1 MANPV
6 LVNSFRGD
14 VIENRHRGAIAV
26 CDPNG
31 RLIHSWGDVDAL
43 VYPRSAVK
51 LLQALPLIES
61 GAADHFHLDETE
73 LALACSSHGAE
84 PVHTEA
90 VKRWLERI
98 ELDEE
103 ALECGPN
110 APIHEA
116 TAQALLRQQHEYGRI
131 HNCCSGKHTGMLTTS
146 RYLGEE
152 TRGYIEREHPAQQ
165 RWFDTLGEMANI
177 DLRGLPWN
185 RDGCGIPVIAMP
197 LTAIATAFARVA
209 VPDDLA
215 PRRADATDRL
225 ANAIAANPFM
235 IAGSGRLGSEII
247 TLSGRRTLV
256 KSGADGVYVAALQ
269 QQGMG
274 VALKIDDG
282 NGPASEVAILSVLRH
297 LGGLHADEL
306 AQLDGRCRMPICNTR
321 GVVTGYRQANDL

>member
-6 LVNSFRGD
+6 LVNSWRGE

-26 CDPNG
+26 CDPKG
-31 RLIHSWGDVDAL
+31 RVIHSWGDVEGL

-61 GAADHFHLDETE
+61 GAAGHFQLDTTE

-84 PVHTEA
+84 STHTEA
-90 VKRWLERI
+90 VKRWLKRL

-103 ALECGPN
+103 ALECGPT
-110 APIHEA
+110 APNHLA
-116 TAQALLRQQHEYGRI
+116 TAQEMLKQQQAYGRI
-131 HNCCSGKHTGMLTTS
+131 HNCCSGKHTSMLTIS
-146 RYLGEE
+146 HYLGEE
-152 TRGYIEREHPAQQ
+152 TRGYIDREHPAQQ
-165 RWFDTLGEMANI
+165 RWFDALGEMADI

-197 LTAIATAFARVA
+197 LSAMATAFARVA

-215 PRRADATDRL
+215 SARADAINRL
-225 ANAIAANPFM
+225 GNAIATNPFM

-247 TLSGRRTLV
+247 ELSGRRTLV

-269 QQGMG
+269 QQGLG
-274 VALKIDDG
+274 LALKIDDG
-282 NGPASEVAILSVLRH
+282 NSQAAEVAILAILRH
-297 LGGLHADEL
+297 LGGLHSEEL
-306 AQLDGRCRMPICNTR
+306 VQLDERCRTPISNTR
-321 GVVTGYRQANDL
+321 GVVTGYRQATDL

>member
-6 LVNSFRGD
+6 LVNSWRGD
-14 VIENRHRGAIAV
+14 VIENRHRGAIAAF
-26 CDPNG
+26 DPNG
-31 RLIHSWGDVDAL
+31 RLVHTWGDVDAL

-51 LLQALPLIES
+51 LLQALPLVES
-61 GAADHFHLDETE
+61 GAADHFHLDQAE
-73 LALACSSHGAE
+73 LALACSSHGGE
-84 PVHTEA
+84 PVHIEA
-90 VKRWLERI
+90 VKGWLQRI

-103 ALECGPN
+103 ALECGPH
-110 APIHEA
+110 APNHEA
-116 TAQALLRQQHEYGRI
+116 TAQAMLKQQRAHGRI

-165 RWFDTLGEMANI
+165 RWFDALGEMADI

-197 LTAIATAFARVA
+197 LTAMATAFARVA
-209 VPDDLA
+209 VPDDLQ
-215 PRRADATDRL
+215 PDRADAINRL
-225 ANAIAANPFM
+225 GNAIAANPFM
-235 IAGSGRLGSEII
+235 IAGNDRLGTKII
-247 TLSGRRTLV
+247 ELSGRRTLV

-269 QQGMG
+269 QQGLG

-282 NGPASEVAILSVLRH
+282 NGQAAEVAILSILRH

-306 AQLDGRCRMPICNTR
+306 AQLDGHYRMPISNTR
-321 GVVTGYRQANDL
+321 GVVTGYRQACDL

>member
-6 LVNSFRGD
+6 LVNCWRGD
-14 VIENRHRGAIAV
+14 IIENRHRGAIAV

-31 RLIHSWGDVDAL
+31 RLIQSWGDVDAL

-84 PVHTEA
+84 PAHTEA

-98 ELDEE
+98 ELDEG

-110 APIHEA
+110 APNHLA
-116 TAQALLRQQHEYGRI
+116 TAQEMLKLQREYGRI
-131 HNCCSGKHTGMLTTS
+131 HNCCSGKHTSMLTIS
-146 RYLGEE
+146 HFLGEE

-165 RWFDTLGEMANI
+165 RWFDALGEMADI

-197 LTAIATAFARVA
+197 LSAMATAFARVA

-215 PRRADATDRL
+215 SGRADAINRL
-225 ANAIAANPFM
+225 GNAIATNPFM
-235 IAGSGRLGSEII
+235 IAGSGRLGSAII
-247 TLSGRRTLV
+247 ELSGRRTLV

-269 QQGMG
+269 EQGLG

-282 NGPASEVAILSVLRH
+282 NSLAAEVAILSILSH

-306 AQLDGRCRMPICNTR
+306 AQLDGRCRIPISNTR
-321 GVVTGYRQANDL
+321 GVVTGYRKANDL

>member
-6 LVNSFRGD
+6 LVNSWRGD

-31 RLIHSWGDVDAL
+31 RLIQSWGDVDAL

-51 LLQALPLIES
+51 LLQALPLVES
-61 GAADHFHLDETE
+61 GAADHFHLDQAE

-84 PVHTEA
+84 PAHTEA

-103 ALECGPN
+103 ALECGPS
-110 APIHEA
+110 APSHEA
-116 TAQALLRQQHEYGRI
+116 TAQAMLKQQRTHGRI
-131 HNCCSGKHTGMLTTS
+131 HNCCSGKHTSMLTTS

-152 TRGYIEREHPAQQ
+152 TRGYIDREHPAQQ
-165 RWFDTLGEMANI
+165 RWFDALGEMADI

-197 LTAIATAFARVA
+197 LTAMATAFARVA

-215 PRRADATDRL
+215 PRRADATHRL
-225 ANAIAANPFM
+225 ANAIAENPFM
-235 IAGSGRLGSEII
+235 IAGSGRQGSEII
-247 TLSGRRTLV
+247 ALSGRRTLV
-256 KSGADGVYVAALQ
+256 KSGAAGVYVAALQ
-269 QQGMG
+269 QQGVG

-282 NGPASEVAILSVLRH
+282 NGQASEVAILSILRH

-306 AQLDGRCRMPICNTR
+306 AQLDGRCRVPISNTR
-321 GVVTGYRQANDL
+321 GVITGYRQANHL